1 MFRLET
7 RPARG
12 SSRRSAIVRRHGA
25 SLSPDRIF
33 TRPFALLVAATAVL
47 FFGFYFLIPVLP
59 PYAASRGATKGE
71 VGIVVGLASVTAVA
85 TRALSAR
92 ALDRK
97 GRRPFALLGL
107 GLFAA
112 ASALLPLASALA
124 PLLAVRALQ
133 GVAWGLATT
142 AISSLVADI
151 APAARRGEAIGVWGL
166 APTVAMAVGPLA
178 GGVLVRLGGPAAAFL
193 GTALLFVAAFGL
205 MLPVAEPRHP
215 AGVRARTT
223 FPRGALLP
231 CGVLFLSSLSYGAII
246 AFVPVELGSE
256 PGKTGAWFAVYAVSI
271 LLVRPLA
278 GRLSD
283 VHGRRAVAVPG
294 LLVGAAGVA
303 LTGFAHGT
311 PLLAVAAALYGVG
324 IAGLS
329 FPAITAWTIDRAGE
343 ARGTAMAAFYGS
355 YDLAIAL
362 GAAALGPVY
371 DRFGFGALNL
381 AGAAGILAAAA
392 LAFAPGGAEGNPG
405 GASGR

>member
-1 MFRLET
+1 M
-7 RPARG
+7 
-12 SSRRSAIVRRHGA
+12 
-25 SLSPDRIF
+25 
-33 TRPFALLVAATAVL
+33 L

-59 PYAASRGATKGE
+59 PYAAARGATKGE
-71 VGIVVGLASVTAVA
+71 VGIVVGLASVAAVA

-97 GRRPFALLGL
+97 GRRPFALFGL

-112 ASALLPLASALA
+112 ASALLPLASSLG

-142 AISSLVADI
+142 AISSLVVDI

-178 GGVLVRLGGPAAAFL
+178 GGVLARLGGPAAAFL
-193 GTALLFVAAFGL
+193 GTALLFLAALAL

-215 AGVRARTT
+215 AGSRARTA

-231 CGVLFLSSLSYGAII
+231 CAVLFLSSLSYGAII

-256 PGKTGAWFAVYAVSI
+256 PGRTGAWFAVYAASI

-311 PLLAVAAALYGVG
+311 ALLAVAAALYGVG

-329 FPAITAWTIDRAGE
+329 FPAITAWTVDRAGE
-343 ARGTAMAAFYGS
+343 ARGAAMAAFYGS
-355 YDLAIAL
+355 YDLAIAI
-362 GAAALGPVY
+362 GAVALGPVY
-371 DRFGFGALNL
+371 ARFGFGALNL
-381 AGAAGILAAAA
+381 AGAAGIVAAAA
-392 LAFAPGGAEGNPG
+392 LAWAPARAEGNPG
-405 GASGR
+405 GPRGR